1 MDNTKY
7 SLLSALWTTQL
18 KHVKKTKEIF
28 FDKLSWILRVQS
40 EPYFYT

>member
-7 SLLSALWTTQL
+7 SLLPALWTTQL

-40 EPYFYT
+40 EPSFYT